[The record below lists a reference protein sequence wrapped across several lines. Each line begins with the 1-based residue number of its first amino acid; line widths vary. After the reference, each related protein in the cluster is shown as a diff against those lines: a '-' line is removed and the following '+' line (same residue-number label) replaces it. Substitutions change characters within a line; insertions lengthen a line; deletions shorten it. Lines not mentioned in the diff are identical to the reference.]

1 MPSSSMDRMPNDIIF
16 MIFMLVLLS
25 SRPPQDYR
33 ELYKLRAKIMATYRG
48 WFAFLIHEPIF
59 WSYIEVTSKSDPAA
73 AVTHLKRSGGARLN
87 FRLMFN
93 LRTRSYA
100 EDLMETV
107 NTLLDPLKPYF
118 ERAVAFRIETN
129 HPFIMANL
137 RKRFR
142 RTYVPII
149 KTLAIRYSYA
159 RRERDDWAFVDDEN
173 IEPALWFGGEM
184 RELQEL
190 AIESITMPFDR
201 VKLPSLRIAR
211 ITSSKGRTVWKEK
224 HIRELVSGSTMLEEL
239 FMGRTKI
246 IERGEGEINSPSIK
260 TLGILFAGDGSTTAL
275 ARSLVL
281 PNLTKGV
288 LSLTTKAEVTE
299 ATSCAQTFAAC
310 KTLRIL
316 SVLYGQDASSIH
328 TLFDA
333 FSWIEH
339 LDLRK
344 CRANV
349 FTQLVKRSRAS
360 VVNDKT
366 STLPKLKTICLPQ
379 VSSAAIRD
387 FVTLH
392 GEGQLEEVSTATCEH
407 YAPVTERIQNNR
419 TWIAAHVSEFTIE
432 REDGGAF
439 KVTVDRYIEL

>member
-1 MPSSSMDRMPNDIIF
+1 CRYWFADMMVGHDAELVDGPNAERYIF

-129 HPFIMANL
+129 HPFIMA
-137 RKRFR
+137 
-142 RTYVPII
+142 TYGN
-149 KTLAIRYSYA
+149 ASEGHM
-159 RRERDDWAFVDDEN
+159 RERDDWAFVDDEN

-224 HIRELVSGSTMLEEL
+224 HIREL
-239 FMGRTKI
+239 
-246 IERGEGEINSPSIK
+246 RGEREKSIRQHQDSRY
-260 TLGILFAGDGSTTAL
+260 TVCRRWQHDGTSEK
-275 ARSLVL
+275 LVL

-360 VVNDKT
+360 V
-366 STLPKLKTICLPQ
+366 
-379 VSSAAIRD
+379 SSAAIRD

-419 TWIAAHVSEFTIE
+419 TWIAAHNAKTEEHS
-432 REDGGAF
+432 
-439 KVTVDRYIEL
+439 K

>member
-1 MPSSSMDRMPNDIIF
+1 MDRMPNDIIF

-275 ARSLVL
+275 ARSFVL

-299 ATSCAQTFAAC
+299 ATS
-310 KTLRIL
+310 L
-316 SVLYGQDASSIH
+316 LYGQDASSIH

-360 VVNDKT
+360 
-366 STLPKLKTICLPQ
+366 

-419 TWIAAHVSEFTIE
+419 TWIAAHRYSEVE
-432 REDGGAF
+432 YRGVAKRNE
-439 KVTVDRYIEL
+439 E